1 MTIINKYVSPEKAI
15 AIVKPGDKLF
25 IQTAAAAPQQ
35 LIKALTAKANDLN
48 NITIY
53 QMHTEGEAPYAA
65 PGMENTFD
73 VNCFFIGAN
82 LRKAVQEG
90 RAQYIPVFLS
100 EIPALFRKKIIQIDV
115 ALIHVSTPDEHGYC
129 SLGVSVDI
137 APAVLE
143 TSKYIIAQV
152 NPNMPRTMGDS
163 FIHQSKIDAMVT
175 VNDNIIEAV
184 TETPDET
191 DYKIAGYVA
200 SLIEDG
206 ATLQMGIGKIP
217 NAVLTKLTLHQ
228 KLGIHTEMFSDG
240 IINLVESGII
250 TGEMKKTRR
259 YKIVSSFMMGSK
271 VLYNFVHNNPMI
283 EMLDIAHVNDTHIIR
298 QNPKVTAINS
308 ALEVDITG
316 QVCADSIGSKMYSG
330 VGGQMDFMRGASL
343 SEGGKPIIALRSIT
357 NKGLS
362 KIVAVL
368 KSGAGVV
375 TTRAHVHYVV
385 TEYGIAY
392 LYGKNLLER
401 AKALIE
407 IAHPAHREQLEKDAH
422 QIAGHNKH
430 QIFT

>member
-1 MTIINKYVSPEKAI
+1 M
-15 AIVKPGDKLF
+15 F

-35 LIKALTAKANDLN
+35 LIKALTARANDLN

-53 QMHTEGEAPYAA
+53 QMHTEGDAPYAA
-65 PGMENTFD
+65 PGMENTFN

-143 TSKYIIAQV
+143 TAKYIIAQV

-175 VNDNIIEAV
+175 VNDNILEAV
-184 TETPDET
+184 IETPDET

-217 NAVLTKLTLHQ
+217 NAVLSKLTSHRR
-228 KLGIHTEMFSDG
+228 LGIHTEMFSDG
-240 IINLVESGII
+240 IINLIEAGII

-259 YKIVSSFMMGSK
+259 YKAVSSFMVGTK
-271 VLYNFVHNNPMI
+271 LLYNFVHNNPMI

-308 ALEVDITG
+308 ALEVDTTG
-316 QVCADSIGSKMYSG
+316 QVCADSIGPKMYSG

-368 KSGAGVV
+368 KPGAGVV

-392 LYGKNLLER
+392 LYGKNLFER

-422 QIAGHNKH
+422 EIAGHNKH
-430 QIFT
+430 QILT